1 MSMDEKLTK
10 DQSPSSHSSGQHRL
24 QLDEELRR
32 NTPNEVEIAK
42 KRFVKAQA
50 SVPPSDPPS
59 PRSEL
64 SGAFEVKEVSTAAIK
79 LTESVDKVCEALVI
93 VFGKISEVSDIA
105 HGQTLVLRS
114 LLRWIIVVGVL
125 QAVVCAVMIFVASTS
140 WRTSTAIDQTSAS
153 QAEAVRG
160 LGFLMDR
167 VDRLAKSAE
176 ETKKTVAEVKK
187 TADETATVQL
197 VADPRSPGGAMVRIV
212 PPKEP
217 SKDIPPPPKAS
228 APPTVDSPVD
238 IPIKVD
244 EARSPARP

>member
-1 MSMDEKLTK
+1 MDEKPK
-10 DQSPSSHSSGQHRL
+10 DQTPSSHSSKQHRL

-32 NTPNEVEIAK
+32 NTPNEVETAK
-42 KRFVKAQA
+42 KRFVKAQS
-50 SVPPSDPPS
+50 SVP
-59 PRSEL
+59 SEL
-64 SGAFEVKEVSTAAIK
+64 SGAFEVKEVSTAAVK

-105 HGQTLVLRS
+105 HGQTMVLRS

-125 QAVVCAVMIFVASTS
+125 QAVVCAVMFFVASTS
-140 WRTSTAIDQTSAS
+140 WRTSTAIDQTTAS

-160 LGFLMDR
+160 LGLLMDR

-197 VADPRSPGGAMVRIV
+197 VADPHSPGGAMVRIV

-217 SKDIPPPPKAS
+217 PKDEGAPPAPPKA
-228 APPTVDSPVD
+228 PTTVDSPVD

-244 EARSPARP
+244 EARSPARH

>member
-1 MSMDEKLTK
+1 MDEKPKK

-32 NTPNEVEIAK
+32 NSPTEVEAAK
-42 KRFVKAQA
+42 QRFVEAQA
-50 SVPPSDPPS
+50 SSPPS
-59 PRSEL
+59 PLPPRMPTRTG
-64 SGAFEVKEVSTAAIK
+64 SGSFEVKEMSDAAIK
-79 LTESVDKVCEALVI
+79 LTESVDKVCEALVL
-93 VFGKISEVSDIA
+93 VFAKISEVSDIA

-125 QAVVCAVMIFVASTS
+125 QAVVCAVMVFVASTS

-153 QAEAVRG
+153 QTEAVRG
-160 LGFLMDR
+160 LEQLTQR
-167 VDRLAKSAE
+167 VE
-176 ETKKTVAEVKK
+176 ETNKTVAEVKK

-212 PPKEP
+212 PPKDP
-217 SKDIPPPPKAS
+217 DPKVAPPKS
-228 APPTVDSPVD
+228 SDEPVE

-244 EARSPARP
+244 EARSPARGEARR